1 MPLHLIKLSVGSES
15 VDSLRAWIDFK
26 RESTRETEGVAE
38 YFHTT
43 RMVPKRVEEILDGG
57 SMYWVIKGLV
67 QARQRLLEVR
77 PFKDDE
83 GIRRC
88 RLVMEPV
95 VHLTE
100 IQPRR
105 PFQGWR
111 YLTPADAP
119 RDLAKTGDQ
128 ADIPFEMRRDLSEL
142 CLL

>member
-26 RESTRETEGVAE
+26 RESVREETGTAE
-38 YFHTT
+38 YYHTT
-43 RMVPKRVEEILDGG
+43 RMVPKRVNEVLDGG
-57 SMYWVIKGLV
+57 SMFWVIKGLV
-67 QARQRLLEVR
+67 QARQRIVEIR
-77 PFKDDE
+77 PFKDED

-95 VHLTE
+95 LHLTE

-111 YLTPADAP
+111 YLSEADAP
-119 RDLAKTGDQ
+119 RDFESSGRHG
-128 ADIPFEMRRDLSEL
+128 DIPFEMRRELSEL
-142 CLL
+142 GLL